1 MDAIENILTRKSV
14 RQFDS
19 KEIEQEKIDL
29 LLKAAMASPSGVNKQ
44 PWKFIVVKSEEKKK
58 ESH

>member
-29 LLKAAMASPSGVNKQ
+29 LLKAAMEILQ
-44 PWKFIVVKSEEKKK
+44 Y
-58 ESH
+58 